1 MAIIEFLC
9 PNGHKIRC
17 QSDQAGRP
25 AKCMRCGVRFRVP
38 DPADLEASRSD
49 ASLRPD
55 LDEFGLAGGNP
66 LPPNTGP
73 KKETQMEFL
82 CPNGH
87 RLFGSTNLAGR
98 PGECPDCGARFRIP
112 SYEEISLGEK
122 PVGEYPISQGN
133 PISQADSFG
142 AANSIGQAN
151 GQANGVAPAPPPGP
165 PERLA
170 ATGPDRAERAWEEEV
185 MPATVWS
192 VAAGT
197 ALADQP
203 LATLFARLWTTRPK
217 GARIEL
223 QMRDGEAVVVE
234 QFLASLSQSSHGVFG
249 VRAPDSTYTLMAVA
263 WDTIAR
269 ILVRGLLE
277 LPK

>member
-1 MAIIEFLC
+1 MAVIEFLC

-17 QSDQAGRP
+17 QADQAGRP
-25 AKCMRCGVRFRVP
+25 AKCLRCGVRFRVP

-49 ASLRPD
+49 ALVKPE
-55 LDEFGLAGGNP
+55 LQELALGNENM
-66 LPPNTGP
+66 LSQNAGP
-73 KKETQMEFL
+73 KQDPQMEFL

-87 RLFGSTNLAGR
+87 RLFGAASLAGR
-98 PGECPDCGARFRIP
+98 AGECPDCGARFRIP
-112 SYEEISLGEK
+112 TYEEISLGEK
-122 PVGEYPISQGN
+122 PATDIPFS
-133 PISQADSFG
+133 
-142 AANSIGQAN
+142 QAN
-151 GQANGVAPAPPPGP
+151 GESNTLASEPAPL
-165 PERLA
+165 PERQTA
-170 ATGPDRAERAWEEEV
+170 AAVGRDRAEQAWEEEV

-223 QMRDGEAVVVE
+223 QLRDGEAIVIE
-234 QFLASLSQSSHGVFG
+234 QFLASLSQPSHGVFG
-249 VRAPDSTYTLMAVA
+249 VRAPDSTYTLMAIA

-269 ILVRGLLE
+269 ILVRGLME

>member
-1 MAIIEFLC
+1 
-9 PNGHKIRC
+9 
-17 QSDQAGRP
+17 
-25 AKCMRCGVRFRVP
+25 VP

-49 ASLRPD
+49 ALVKPD
-55 LDEFGLAGGNP
+55 LNELGLAAENT
-66 LPPNTGP
+66 LPQNAGL

-87 RLFGSTNLAGR
+87 RLFGAASLAGR
-98 PGECPDCGARFRIP
+98 AGECPDCGARFRIP
-112 SYEEISLGEK
+112 TYDEISLGEK
-122 PVGEYPISQGN
+122 PAPDIPFSQ
-133 PISQADSFG
+133 S
-142 AANSIGQAN
+142 N
-151 GQANGVAPAPPPGP
+151 GQSNGGLAPEPAPPL
-165 PERLA
+165 PERQTA
-170 ATGPDRAERAWEEEV
+170 AARDRAEQAWEEEV

-203 LATLFARLWTTRPK
+203 VATLFARLWTTRPK

-223 QMRDGEAVVVE
+223 QLRDGEAIVIE
-234 QFLASLSQSSHGVFG
+234 QFMASLSQPSHGVFG
-249 VRAPDSTYTLMAVA
+249 VRAPDSTYTLMAIA

>member
-1 MAIIEFLC
+1 MAVIEFLC

-17 QSDQAGRP
+17 QADQAGRP
-25 AKCMRCGVRFRVP
+25 AKCLRCGVRFRVP

-49 ASLRPD
+49 AIMKPD
-55 LDEFGLAGGNP
+55 LGELGLAGDDV
-66 LPPNTGP
+66 LPTNVAP
-73 KKETQMEFL
+73 KKDAQMEFL

-87 RLFGSTNLAGR
+87 RLFGAASLAGR
-98 PGECPDCGARFRIP
+98 AGECPDCGARFRIP
-112 SYEEISLGEK
+112 TYDEISLGEK
-122 PVGEYPISQGN
+122 ASPDIPLSEPN
-133 PISQADSFG
+133 PF
-142 AANSIGQAN
+142 GQAN
-151 GQANGVAPAPPPGP
+151 GQSNDVAPEPAPPL
-165 PERLA
+165 PERQA
-170 ATGPDRAERAWEEEV
+170 AAAARDRAEQAWEEEV

-203 LATLFARLWTTRPK
+203 VATLFARLWTTRPK

-223 QMRDGEAVVVE
+223 QLRDGEAIAIE
-234 QFLASLSQSSHGVFG
+234 QFMASLSQPSHGVFG
-249 VRAPDSTYTLMAVA
+249 VRAPDSTYTLMAIA